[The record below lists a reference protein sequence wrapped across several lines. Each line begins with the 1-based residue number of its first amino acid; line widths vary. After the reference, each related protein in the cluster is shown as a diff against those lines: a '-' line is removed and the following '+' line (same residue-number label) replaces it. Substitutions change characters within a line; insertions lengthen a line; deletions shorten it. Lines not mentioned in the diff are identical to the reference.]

1 MAESKPSK
9 SARKREHL
17 ALQVLGEQLIGLK
30 ESELSTVPMDEN
42 LRDAIL
48 EAQRIS
54 AHGASRRQRQLIGK
68 LMGHVDP
75 EPIRSA
81 LAALG
86 TDGRRDKLLFA
97 QAERWRDRIGSEG
110 SAAVDEFQATTQC
123 DVSELKRLAVELSSA
138 PNQAIERRL
147 RKQIFRLLHGLLA
160 AQPQDV

>member
-17 ALQVLGEQLIGLK
+17 ALQALGEQLIELK
-30 ESELSTVPMDEN
+30 ESELRTVPMDEN

-48 EAQRIS
+48 EAQRIK

-75 EPIRSA
+75 EPIRNA

-86 TDGRRDKLLFA
+86 TDGRREKQLFA
-97 QAERWRDRIGSEG
+97 QAERWRDRISSEG
-110 SAAVDEFQATTQC
+110 SKAVDEFQATTQC
-123 DVSELKRLAVELSSA
+123 DASDLKKLALELSSA
-138 PNQAIERRL
+138 PNQGIERRL
-147 RKQIFRLLHGLLA
+147 RKQIFRQVHSLLA